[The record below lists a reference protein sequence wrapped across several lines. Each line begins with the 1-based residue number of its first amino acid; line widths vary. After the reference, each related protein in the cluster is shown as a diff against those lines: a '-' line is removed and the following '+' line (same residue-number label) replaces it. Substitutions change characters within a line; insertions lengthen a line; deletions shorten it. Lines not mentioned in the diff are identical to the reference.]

1 MFHTFMAH
9 YKLLLCIHQPTH
21 ITSIW
26 SFIVILD
33 MYFERVFVRAIKPTF
48 SALVFVTFCRLKR
61 RLTGLSFSTGGTM
74 PFLKMKQ
81 ESVLLFI
88 EASALGAPEGVQL
101 VAFHMA
107 LKFLRTCTGVA
118 TSLAKILTRS
128 VPPYPQLN
136 LQPFFT
142 TSTFRCHCMLRLL
155 VPGQS
160 LPRIADLP
168 TFIASKGCLLVTQDV
183 IR

>member
-1 MFHTFMAH
+1 
-9 YKLLLCIHQPTH
+9 
-21 ITSIW
+21 
-26 SFIVILD
+26 
-33 MYFERVFVRAIKPTF
+33 
-48 SALVFVTFCRLKR
+48 
-61 RLTGLSFSTGGTM
+61 M
-74 PFLKMKQ
+74 PFLEMKQ
-81 ESVLLFI
+81 KSVLLFI
-88 EASALGAPEGVQL
+88 EASALRTPKWIQL
-101 VAFHMA
+101 VSFHMA

-118 TSLAKILTRS
+118 TSLAEVLPRS

-136 LQPFFT
+136 LQPLFT

-168 TFIASKGCLLVTQDV
+168 TFTASKGCFLVTQYV